1 MECYHTS
8 CRHILRRE
16 VRTCVQRRRASC
28 HDILYRESLIGLNRQ
43 RAVRTNIAAKLCRM
57 GFQSAV
63 FFGIEICSLLRHDV
77 VLRKNRKILIRGQ
90 VAIEFGITT
99 RVDLRHTVRR
109 YCAIY
114 GEIVGCTRLEVA
126 AGRHCAVNSDVL
138 TRCQLCAAGGI
149 HVAPHREFIIGMQ
162 AHVARRSTRLHRLDG
177 AGCQRAF
184 LHDGDVACCCKI
196 RHRHRARIHNVD
208 AAADHIAGE
217 PHHRKNRESV
227 LRAEEAD
234 RAIRL
239 YAQRIALYAAA
250 FALRDA
256 ILRGEIDGLCRDRAV
271 RERNTAIARC
281 DVRCFFRRE
290 LRGFV
295 VCLLEFH
302 FVDRADRDVP
312 AFQSA
317 EQERSA
323 VFARDMDIMRTCIG
337 KEEAL

>member
-1 MECYHTS
+1 M
-8 CRHILRRE
+8 
-16 VRTCVQRRRASC
+16 
-28 HDILYRESLIGLNRQ
+28 
-43 RAVRTNIAAKLCRM
+43 
-57 GFQSAV
+57 
-63 FFGIEICSLLRHDV
+63 
-77 VLRKNRKILIRGQ
+77 
-90 VAIEFGITT
+90 T
-99 RVDLRHTVRR
+99 RVDLRHAVRR
-109 YCAIY
+109 YCAIH
-114 GEIVGCTRLEVA
+114 GKIILCTRLEVA
-126 AGRHCAVNSDVL
+126 AGRHCAVNSDVFI
-138 TRCQLCAAGGI
+138 RCQLCAACGI
-149 HVAPHREFIIGMQ
+149 HVALHREFIIGMQ

-217 PHHRKNRESV
+217 PRHCKNRESV
-227 LRAEEAD
+227 LRAEETD
-234 RAIRL
+234 RTIRL